1 MSISRAAG
9 SLSVAIE
16 HSYRSSF
23 DLKLLKA
30 ISKRRRNST
39 CAPPTPFGDT
49 GSMFRLCE
57 CEHRALHP
65 HKLASYDPRCEFGSE
80 RVEAE
85 GRACRGRRAGSS
97 PDGRRGEAHAVEGV
111 REPLRAVHVGLHL

>member
-1 MSISRAAG
+1 MCSADPLRRYG
-9 SLSVAIE
+9 LDVPTLRMRTP
-16 HSYRSSF
+16 RS
-23 DLKLLKA
+23 
-30 ISKRRRNST
+30 
-39 CAPPTPFGDT
+39 P
-49 GSMFRLCE
+49 
-57 CEHRALHP
+57 P